1 MTGRPSTIPESI
13 AQYRVVRQIGSGGA
27 ADTYEV
33 VWTGDDGTEGRGCLK
48 MLHAHV
54 ARERRNRELFA
65 REARIAG
72 HLHHGN
78 LVDILDHDLEA
89 ERPYVVFQFIDGVDL
104 RALRRE
110 TPLTPGQIMWIGERV
125 AAALSYAHAL
135 REGEIH
141 GVLHRD
147 VAPGNILIDR
157 EGGVKLADFGLAR
170 VQSEATG
177 TLTREAE
184 LAGTVPY
191 LAPEV
196 VRGERATEQSDIYG
210 LGAVLYE
217 LAVGTPPF
225 EGANHYELIRKIGDG
240 ERSNPARLRELTP
253 EFPADFHDLVES
265 MLARDPEARPKTAC
279 DVQLKLERS
288 GVGRAERRGLGRA
301 VQEVQETLRKSTP
314 VRRVSTT
321 TSRPESVRRPT
332 GGGEATKWR
341 RRAVLGA
348 VAVGLSVVVSL
359 LIPTWRAWSSSGVE
373 ERSSLSVPIA
383 EPREESPEE
392 DAANAAAPA
401 RSAPA
406 EVERAPSESVEASR
420 DQRPEPLARGR
431 LVVYAEPW
439 GNVWIDGEQVGRS
452 PFRER
457 LKPGLYTVQV
467 GDTYPEAA
475 KRVRVSPGKTREL
488 LIRREALE

>member
-1 MTGRPSTIPESI
+1 MTDRPSSIPESI
-13 AQYRVVRQIGSGGA
+13 DQYRVVRQIGSGGA
-27 ADTYEV
+27 ADTFEV
-33 VWTGDDGTEGRGCLK
+33 VWAGDDGTEGRGCLK
-48 MLHAHV
+48 MLHAHC

-78 LVDILDHDLEA
+78 LVDILDHRLEA

-104 RALRRE
+104 RALRHGA
-110 TPLTPGQIMWIGERV
+110 PLAPGQVMWIGERV

-177 TLTREAE
+177 TLTLGAE

-196 VRGERATEQSDIYG
+196 VRGERATERSDIYG

-217 LAVGTPPF
+217 LAVGVPPF

-240 ERSNPARLRELTP
+240 ERSNPPPLQDLAP
-253 EFPADFHDLVES
+253 EFPLDFHSLVES
-265 MLARDPEARPKTAC
+265 MLAADPDARPKSAC
-279 DVQLKLERS
+279 DVQLALEES
-288 GVGRAERRGLGRA
+288 GVGRSERRGLGRA
-301 VQEVQETLRKSTP
+301 VREAQKRLRESSHIRGESTP
-314 VRRVSTT
+314 SGLPMP
-321 TSRPESVRRPT
+321 PESAASS
-332 GGGEATKWR
+332 EELTKWR
-341 RRAVLGA
+341 RPAWLGA
-348 VAVGLSVVVSL
+348 MAVGLSVVL
-359 LIPTWRAWSSSGVE
+359 AILIPSWRAWSSSRSE
-373 ERSSLSVPIA
+373 EPPPSTAHAEETSEATAAQAVTPKWSVA
-383 EPREESPEE
+383 EEADLRPSG
-392 DAANAAAPA
+392 ALQAPQD
-401 RSAPA
+401 
-406 EVERAPSESVEASR
+406 ERPGA
-420 DQRPEPLARGR
+420 LAQGR

-439 GNVWIDGEQVGRS
+439 GNVWINGEQVGRS

-457 LKPGLYTVQV
+457 FKPGLYTVQV
-467 GDTYPEAA
+467 GDTYPEAK
-475 KRVRVSPGKTREL
+475 KRVRISPGKTREV
-488 LIRREALE
+488 LIQREALR